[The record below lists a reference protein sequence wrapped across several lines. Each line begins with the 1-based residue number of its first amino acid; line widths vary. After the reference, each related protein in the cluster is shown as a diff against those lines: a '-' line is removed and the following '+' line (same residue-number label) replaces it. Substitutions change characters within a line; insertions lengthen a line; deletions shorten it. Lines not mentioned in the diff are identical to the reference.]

1 MPEEKRVAVRYY
13 QTIPKH
19 VRIGEETYIFSVRH
33 NISLC
38 WVKPEHVDRML
49 DKKKS
54 CCGGNK
60 RRVFSLADEVHIRR
74 HQFGG
79 R

>member
-1 MPEEKRVAVRYY
+1 MDNRVAVRYY
-13 QTIPKH
+13 QTIPKKIT
-19 VRIGEETYIFSVRH
+19 IGGETYIFSVRA

-49 DKKKS
+49 ATKKT
-54 CCGGNK
+54 CCGNSRK
-60 RRVFSLADEVHIRR
+60 RVFFLADETHIRR
-74 HQFGG
+74 HTTGGG